1 MGLSNNILIKNATNS
16 DKDQIERLLYKC
28 FGSMAKDKGALDWI
42 EGQYVVAVSYEK
54 QKPTDEVRDRKSV
67 V

>member
-42 EGQYVVAVSYEK
+42 EGQYVVAV
-54 QKPTDEVRDRKSV
+54 
-67 V
+67 